1 MLELVNLA
9 YQPVAAWEGSAR
21 AAFAASIGGR
31 YPRVRDLTDPRNDEK
46 RFQLRVNADTKEG
59 AMPYAALI
67 PPEQERSGPYGGMS
81 FVMFPSSEAGE
92 PALLGMVVGT
102 SGLAPDEAILGRP
115 GHARKVAA
123 IARWLSTRLPAWAK
137 NDPVRIDLALPQTV
151 LRTFGIG
158 DALAKKYGPCT
169 YALVRLPRVRTA
181 ESDED
186 ARIAFAAL
194 IDLTLG
200 ERGIEP
206 TAANRADADRHRDG
220 WMSTLL
226 PRTSDQAVV
235 ELLRARRFAVLE
247 GPPGTGK
254 SELAGRVLEEHYG
267 GRGTT
272 RQFHPG
278 TTYESFVGGL
288 MPRETTGGLGV
299 TFAPE
304 AGVLI
309 RAAEAARELRNGERY
324 LLVLDE
330 INRADLAKVL
340 GEAIFLFEPGKRRTV
355 ELPLVFGGKRELDL
369 PDNLDVLG
377 TMNSAD
383 RSIAILDVA
392 VRRRFAFQALWP
404 DRSWLKDQAANGR
417 TVMLDAFD
425 EVLRVFIEYAAA
437 EAFTLIPGPS
447 YFIAPP
453 GMSEATCLRTG
464 LRPLLSEY
472 IAQGFV
478 SGFADELRAVL
489 DWAEAEA
496 EARSRSATT

>member
-1 MLELVNLA
+1 MLELVDLA
-9 YQPVAAWEGSAR
+9 YRPLADWEGRAR
-21 AAFAASIGGR
+21 EAFAASIRGR
-31 YPRVRDLTDPRNDEK
+31 YPRVKDLTDPRNDEK

-59 AMPYAALI
+59 ALPYAALI
-67 PPEQERSGPYGGMS
+67 PPDQERSGPYGGMS
-81 FVMFPSSEAGE
+81 FVMFPSPEPGE

-102 SGLAPDEAILGRP
+102 SGLSPDEAILGRP
-115 GHARKVAA
+115 GHARKVGA
-123 IARWLSTRLPAWAK
+123 IARWLSARLPAWAK

-151 LRTFGIG
+151 LRTFGLG
-158 DALAKKYGPCT
+158 DALAKKYGPCI
-169 YALVRLPRVRTA
+169 YALVRLPRARTPA
-181 ESDED
+181 SDES
-186 ARIAFAAL
+186 ARIAFAAI

-206 TAANRADADRHRDG
+206 TAPNRADSDRHRDG
-220 WMSTLL
+220 WMSALL
-226 PRTSDQAVV
+226 PTTSDRAVV
-235 ELLRARRFAVLE
+235 ELLKARRFAVLE

-254 SELAGRVLEEHYG
+254 TELAGRVLRQHYG
-267 GRGTT
+267 NRGTT

-288 MPRETTGGLGV
+288 MPRETAGGLGV

-309 RAAEAARELRNGERY
+309 RAAEAARKLPSGERY

-340 GEAIFLFEPGKRRTV
+340 GEAIYLFELGKRRKV
-355 ELPLVFGGKRELDL
+355 ELPLEFDGKRELEL

-404 DRSWLKDQAANGR
+404 DRAWLKEQSAKGR
-417 TVMLDAFD
+417 NVMLAAYD

-437 EAFTLIPGPS
+437 DAFTLIPGPS
-447 YFIAPP
+447 YFVAPE

-464 LRPLLSEY
+464 LRPLLAEY
-472 IAQGFV
+472 ISQGFV
-478 SGFADELRAVL
+478 AGFADELRAVM
-489 DWAEAEA
+489 DWAEADA
-496 EARSRSATT
+496 QSRGATT

>member
-1 MLELVNLA
+1 MHELVTLA
-9 YQPVAAWEGSAR
+9 YTPVAEWEACAR
-21 AAFAASIGGR
+21 KSFALAIGGR
-31 YPRVRDLTDPRNDEK
+31 YPRVKDLTDPRNDER

-59 AMPYAALI
+59 ALPYAALI

-81 FVMFPSSEAGE
+81 FVMFPSSEVGE
-92 PALLGMVVGT
+92 PALIGMVVGT
-102 SGLAPDEAILGRP
+102 SGLAPDETILGRP
-115 GHARKVAA
+115 GHARKVGA
-123 IARWLSTRLPAWAK
+123 IARWLSARLPAWAK
-137 NDPVRIDLALPQTV
+137 SDPVRIDLPLPQMV
-151 LRTFGIG
+151 LRTFGVG

-169 YALVRLPRVRTA
+169 YALVRLPRDRSLASDEAARTA
-181 ESDED
+181 L
-186 ARIAFAAL
+186 AAL

-206 TAANRADADRHRDG
+206 NAANRADADRHRDG

-226 PRTSDQAVV
+226 PMTSDQAVV

-254 SELAGRVLEEHYG
+254 TELAGRVLREHYG

-288 MPRETTGGLGV
+288 MPRETSGGFGV

-304 AGVLI
+304 AGVLL
-309 RAAEAARELRNGERY
+309 RAAEAARRLPSGERY

-340 GEAIFLFEPGKRRTV
+340 GEAIYLFEPGKQRTV
-355 ELPLVFGGKRELDL
+355 ELPLVFDGQRELSL

-392 VRRRFAFQALWP
+392 VRRRFAFQPLWP
-404 DRSWLKDQAANGR
+404 DRAWLKDQAARGR
-417 TVMLDAFD
+417 RVLLDAFD
-425 EVLRVFIEYAAA
+425 EVLRVFIEYAAVD
-437 EAFTLIPGPS
+437 AFTLIPGPS
-447 YFIAPP
+447 YFVVPE
-453 GMSEATCLRTG
+453 GMSEATCSRTG

-472 IAQGFV
+472 ITQGFV
-478 SGFADELRAVL
+478 AGFADELRAVM

-496 EARSRSATT
+496 LSRGGTT